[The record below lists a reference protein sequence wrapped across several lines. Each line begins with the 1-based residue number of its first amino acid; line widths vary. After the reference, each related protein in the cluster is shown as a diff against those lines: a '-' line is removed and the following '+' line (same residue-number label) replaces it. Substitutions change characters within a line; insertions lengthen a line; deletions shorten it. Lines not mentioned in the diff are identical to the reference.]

1 MTAVDSVQRSIPQR
15 DEGFQWKKAAAL
27 TGKVLVVAL
36 LVAALAAAAYFTAG
50 AAIALFAQ
58 GASLYGGL
66 ASLGA
71 LSFGGAALSVPVLA
85 GAHKMYRVT
94 KENLKDIVR
103 FAKFIVALAAIGFL
117 AFLYGRYGRQVF

>member
-1 MTAVDSVQRSIPQR
+1 MSAIESVRAVPQR
-15 DEGFQWKKAAAL
+15 TEEFNWKKAAAL

-36 LVAALAAAAYFTAG
+36 LVAAFAAATYFTAG
-50 AAIALFAQ
+50 AALALFAH
-58 GASLYGGL
+58 GASFYGGL

-71 LSFGGAALSVPVLA
+71 LGLGGTTLAVPVLA

-103 FAKFIVALAAIGFL
+103 FVKVIAALAAIGFL
-117 AFLYGRYGRQVF
+117 GYLYGRYVR